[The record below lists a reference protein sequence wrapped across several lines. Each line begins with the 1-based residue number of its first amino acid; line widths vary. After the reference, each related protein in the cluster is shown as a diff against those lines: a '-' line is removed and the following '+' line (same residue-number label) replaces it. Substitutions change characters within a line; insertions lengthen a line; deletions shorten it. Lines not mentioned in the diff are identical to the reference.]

1 MTRPTYN
8 LTNSGWAIAAA
19 IAVLTFVGLA
29 CIYVT
34 DTHYAAGNDG
44 PANAAKQSLRVVAGL
59 AVASIV
65 LRIGYQS
72 VGRYAYAIFLAAIL
86 LLVPLLVAKIL
97 HTSMGGLTAPRNGAY
112 RWIQLPGFPFQPSEF
127 VKLAYVIALAWYLRF
142 PPNPK
147 PQRGVLARR
156 WRSGFGKNYRRFGR
170 LLIPLVVSTV
180 PMALILLEPD
190 LGTAMLLVPVLY
202 AMLFIA
208 GARIRHLA
216 LVGVIGLALIPLA
229 WGRLAAYQRL
239 RISAVLMQNDSLR
252 RAVIDHPEKYR
263 ALATKRQALEW
274 AAGSGYQLVHSKNAI
289 GSGGVLGQG
298 WGRGVYVEN
307 NLLPDRHNDFV
318 FAVVAH
324 QWGLVG
330 GAIVMA
336 CYVVIVVAGV
346 RIASATPEPFA
357 RLLAVGVVALMGS
370 QAIISVA
377 MTVGLLPIT
386 GMTLPFVSYGGSS
399 LLFNFAAVALLVS
412 VAQHRPY
419 LLTTE
424 PFVFQREQH
433 ERIGGG
439 SGDPATKAGAGS
451 PPSVRIPAPQTV

>member
-1 MTRPTYN
+1 MRRSSYD
-8 LTNSGWAIAAA
+8 LTNPGWAIAAA

-34 DTHYAAGNDG
+34 DTHYAAGHDG
-44 PANAAKQSLRVVAGL
+44 PANAVKQSLRVVAGL

-72 VGRYAYAIFLAAIL
+72 VGRYAYAIFLAAVL

-97 HTSMGGLTAPRNGAY
+97 HTSMGGLTSPRNGAY
-112 RWIQLPGFPFQPSEF
+112 RWIQLPGILLQPSEF
-127 VKLAYVIALAWYLRF
+127 VKVAYVVALAWYLRF
-142 PPNPK
+142 
-147 PQRGVLARR
+147 R
-156 WRSGFGKNYRRFGR
+156 KNYRRFGG
-170 LLIPLVVSTV
+170 LLVPLAASTV
-180 PMALILLEPD
+180 PMALILFEPD
-190 LGTAMLLVPVLY
+190 LGTAMLLVPVLF

-216 LVGVIGLALIPLA
+216 IISVISVALIPLA

-239 RISAVLMQNDSLR
+239 RVTAVLMQNDSLR
-252 RAVIDHPEKYR
+252 RAVIDQPEKYR
-263 ALATKRQALEW
+263 ALATKRQAMEW

-289 GSGGVLGQG
+289 GSGGLLGQG
-298 WGRGVYVEN
+298 WGRGIYIEN

-318 FAVVAH
+318 FAIVAH
-324 QWGLVG
+324 QWGLAG
-330 GAIVMA
+330 GAIVMTCFA
-336 CYVVIVVAGV
+336 VIVIAGV

-357 RLLAVGVVALMGS
+357 RLLAVGVVALIGA
-370 QAIISVA
+370 QATISVG

-399 LLFNFAAVALLVS
+399 LLFNFAATALLIS

-439 SGDPATKAGAGS
+439 TGDS
-451 PPSVRIPAPQTV
+451 PPPGRIPASLRA